1 MQCRKRFHSD
11 RAAQKIKKQ
20 VEHTMVISV
29 SDAFAST
36 PLLQLANTT
45 YVFVQSWITL
55 SAMFTS
61 ANCPPHKSNQRS
73 SIETPQTLQ
82 IMFPLNRIDQ
92 GDNFNDQHFVHGSH
106 ICYFSKE
113 KIVIHPTLVQSY
125 KDLISTSCCPQNLLA
140 ICCFATLHMCI
151 MFEKSNKI

>member
-1 MQCRKRFHSD
+1 
-11 RAAQKIKKQ
+11 
-20 VEHTMVISV
+20 MVISV

-106 ICYFSKE
+106 IFYFSKE